1 MIDFLLE
8 KYADVAAAY
17 GFELRPGQATFLDQH
32 ALAVN
37 GQPLRARTYMVAT
50 GPYSAAPDLPG
61 LNLGLLESHVPAPV
75 TSSDSGRTVSSV
87 AVVEVSPST

>member
-1 MIDFLLE
+1 
-8 KYADVAAAY
+8 VAAAY

-50 GPYSAAPDLPG
+50 GSYSAAPDLPG
-61 LNLGLLESHVPAPV
+61 LDLGLLESHVPAPDHQQRLRQDRQLHRGGGGQPV
-75 TSSDSGRTVSSV
+75 HLRRQVWSL
-87 AVVEVSPST
+87 